1 MNTQLRKTINSTKE
15 ERDEPSSINSD
26 METRTIDP
34 NSSFT
39 KGPQGTDK
47 KIIAIERE

>member
-1 MNTQLRKTINSTKE
+1 
-15 ERDEPSSINSD
+15 

-47 KIIAIERE
+47 KIIAIEREWKQKRGRGIQPQ